1 MDVLATQRECENVG
15 FSLSLAVCQLGLK
28 KGYLS
33 ESESVAPV
41 HVSARH
47 VRPSSRSHVRIL
59 DIGESAVRL
68 FRVGLHAILIQR
80 ETRC

>member
-1 MDVLATQRECENVG
+1 MWVSALAWLFAN
-15 FSLSLAVCQLGLK
+15 LK

-47 VRPSSRSHVRIL
+47 VRPSSCSHVRIL

-68 FRVGLHAILIQR
+68 FRVGLHVILIQR
-80 ETRC
+80 ETQC